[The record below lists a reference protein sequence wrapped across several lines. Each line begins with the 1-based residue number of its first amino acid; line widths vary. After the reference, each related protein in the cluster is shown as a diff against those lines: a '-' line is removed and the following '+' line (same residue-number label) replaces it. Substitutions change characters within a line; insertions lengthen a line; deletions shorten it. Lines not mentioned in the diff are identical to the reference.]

1 MLTLAW
7 QQYAAY
13 NLLLC
18 YPPWLTKPKLELFAP
33 WAQGQDPLSRA
44 KSHNKSPW
52 ITPLDGAN
60 VEGRDEG
67 SADIAKMTCC
77 QGRMVSFK
85 NRPEALDRGQELCD
99 MCLGPPFVVLG
110 HVSSGRH

>member
-7 QQYAAY
+7 QQHAAY
-13 NLLLC
+13 NFLLC
-18 YPPWLTKPKLELFAP
+18 YPPWLTKPNLGPFAP
-33 WAQGQDPLSRA
+33 WVQGQDPLARA

-52 ITPLDGAN
+52 ITPPGGVK
-60 VEGRDEG
+60 VEGQDEG
-67 SADIAKMTCC
+67 SADVAKMTCC

-99 MCLGPPFVVLG
+99 RCLGPPVTILD
-110 HVSSGRH
+110 HRSSGRH